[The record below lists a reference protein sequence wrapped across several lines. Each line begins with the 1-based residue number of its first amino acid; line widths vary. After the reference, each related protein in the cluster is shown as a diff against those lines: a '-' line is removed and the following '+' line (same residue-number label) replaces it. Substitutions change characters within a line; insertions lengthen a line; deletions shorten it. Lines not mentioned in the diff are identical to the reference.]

1 MRNTRKPVK
10 INPNIDN
17 LTPFDIVQYL
27 DRFIVGQD
35 RAKRAVAVALR
46 NRWRRQQL
54 PPDLVDEV
62 IPKNILIIGP
72 TGVGKTEIARRIS
85 KLTRSPFLKVE
96 ASKFTEVGYV
106 GRDVESMIRDLAEL
120 AVNMVKSEH
129 RRSVRDQAV
138 HLAEE
143 RILDLLLPRPTS
155 TNVAKPQTD
164 TSMSTDLKDTE
175 SDSYQRTREKLR
187 ERLHQGK
194 LDQRTLELEVKE
206 AFGGMIEVFSSSG
219 MEEIGMQIKDMIPG
233 AFNQKK
239 KNRRM
244 AIPEALEFLTAEEE
258 DRLVDMDGVIAD
270 AIFRVENH
278 GIVFLDEIDKIA
290 GREGGFGP
298 DVSREGVQRDLLPII
313 EGSSVTTKYG
323 VVRTNH
329 ILFIGSGAFN
339 VSKPADLIPELQG
352 RFPVKVDVQSL
363 NRDQMRRILIEPE
376 NALTRQYQALLA
388 TENLDIQF
396 SSDAIDAIASLAE
409 GVNELGENIGARRLH
424 TIMELL
430 LDDVSFHASELAGQH
445 IEIDATYV
453 HQHVTVEGVIRAE
466 NIRKRHPVGFRN
478 NEKSNRE

>member
-1 MRNTRKPVK
+1 MRNTRKPA
-10 INPNIDN
+10 N
-17 LTPFDIVQYL
+17 LTPVIENLTPSDIVHYL

-54 PPDLVDEV
+54 PADLVDEV

-85 KLTRSPFLKVE
+85 KLTRSPFLKIE

-106 GRDVESMIRDLAEL
+106 GRDVESMIRDLTEI

-129 RRSVRDQAV
+129 RRSVRDHAA

-143 RILDLLLPRPTS
+143 RILDLLLPHP
-155 TNVAKPQTD
+155 KPPAVPQSQTD
-164 TSMSTDLKDTE
+164 SPINLDGKDSE
-175 SDSYQRTREKLR
+175 SGSFQRTREKLR
-187 ERLHQGK
+187 DRLHQGK
-194 LDQRTLELEVKE
+194 LDKHFVDLEVKE
-206 AFGGMIEVFSSSG
+206 SFGGMIEVFSSSG

-244 AIPEALEFLTAEEE
+244 SIPEALEFLTAEEE

-270 AIFRVENH
+270 AIHRVENH
-278 GIVFLDEIDKIA
+278 GIVFLDEMDKIA

-388 TENLDIQF
+388 TENLDIRF

-424 TIMELL
+424 TILELL
-430 LDDVSFHASELAGQH
+430 LDDVSFHAPEMAGQH
-445 IEIDATYV
+445 VEIDAEYV

-478 NEKSNRE
+478 HEKSSRE